1 MDRPPGQLM
10 GQGGQMPGQA
20 TLPGNPLLTEQALA
34 EVHAQCHAWAV
45 DCCRG
50 RREEAMEVLQTAYV
64 HVLEG
69 RARFDGRSSLRT
81 WMFAVVRNLAR
92 SRWRRQL
99 LGRRIELPLEPADW
113 AEVADP
119 APPVADGIESAATST
134 RLLAAFE
141 ALPMRQR
148 EVLAL
153 VFSHGHSIEQAA
165 AVLAIGVGTARTH
178 YERGKQSLRRRMGL
192 APGAG
197 EREP

>member
-1 MDRPPGQLM
+1 
-10 GQGGQMPGQA
+10 MPGQA
-20 TLPGNPLLTEQALA
+20 TIPGNPLLTEQSLA
-34 EVHAQCHAWAV
+34 EVHAQCHAWALN
-45 DCCRG
+45 CCRG
-50 RREEAMEVLQTAYV
+50 RHEEAMEVLQTAYV

-99 LGRRIELPLEPADW
+99 LGRRIELPQEHADW

-119 APPVADGIESAATST
+119 APPGSEGVESAATRA

-141 ALPMRQR
+141 GLPTRQR

-153 VFSHGHSIEQAA
+153 VFAHEHTIEQAA
-165 AVLAIGVGTARTH
+165 AVLGLGLGTARTH
-178 YERGKQSLRRRMGL
+178 YARGKQALRRRMGL
-192 APGAG
+192 APDTG